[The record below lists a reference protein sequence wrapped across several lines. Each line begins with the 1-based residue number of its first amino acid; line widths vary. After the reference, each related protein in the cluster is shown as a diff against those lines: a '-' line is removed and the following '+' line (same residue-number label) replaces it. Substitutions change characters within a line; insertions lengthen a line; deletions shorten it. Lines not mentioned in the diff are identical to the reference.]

1 MKLYNY
7 YRSSSSYR
15 VRVAM
20 NLKGLPFEYVAVH
33 LARDGGEQ
41 FQPKFQAVNPQF
53 QVPVLELEVDGK
65 LVRLSQSLAIIEYL
79 DERWPDPPLLPKDD
93 LLRRAKARQLAEIV
107 NSGIQPLQNAL
118 VLRRIAALGTDS
130 KAWAREFIGLGLTA
144 YEALIAGEDGPY
156 SMGAQVFLPD
166 LCLIPQIMSARR
178 MGLDLAPFPRCTSV
192 EAACLALEAF
202 KKAAPDHQP
211 DSDS

>member
-15 VRVAM
+15 VRIAL
-20 NLKGLPFEYVAVH
+20 NLKGIPWEYVAIH

-41 FQPKFQAVNPQF
+41 FKPKFQAVNPQF

-79 DERWPDPPLLPKDD
+79 DERWPDPPLLPKDA
-93 LLRRAKARQLAEIV
+93 LRRAKARQLAEIV

-118 VLRRIAALGTDS
+118 VLRRVAALGADS

-144 YEALIAGEDGPY
+144 YEALIAGEPGPY
-156 SMGAQVFLPD
+156 SLGEQVSLPD
-166 LCLIPQIMSARR
+166 LCLVPQIMSARR

-192 EAACLALEAF
+192 EAACAALEPF
-202 KKAAPDHQP
+202 QKAAPDQQ
-211 DSDS
+211 SDSES